1 MQKQVLSLYRSF
13 LRAARIKP
21 PESRKDIES
30 FVGAEFRKYAQMDK
44 KEFQSIEFLLRRGN
58 KQLEML
64 KSPGVSGFSY
74 VAPKGMQAL
83 RCDAESAAWFSCVEA
98 GYCNWLQLCF
108 FPPSMNSCFVYTLD
122 QCIGN
127 SFHLVISN
135 ALIQG
140 VSEN

>member
-1 MQKQVLSLYRSF
+1 MYILFFPIAL
-13 LRAARIKP
+13 
-21 PESRKDIES
+21 
-30 FVGAEFRKYAQMDK
+30 MDCHDH
-44 KEFQSIEFLLRRGN
+44 SHHR
-58 KQLEML
+58 
-64 KSPGVSGFSY
+64 
-74 VAPKGMQAL
+74 GMQAL

>member
-1 MQKQVLSLYRSF
+1 MARLSGMQKQVLSLYRSF

-74 VAPKGMQAL
+74 VAPK
-83 RCDAESAAWFSCVEA
+83 RCVVMRRVLPGSHVWKQDIATGFSCVSSHPA
-98 GYCNWLQLCF
+98 
-108 FPPSMNSCFVYTLD
+108 
-122 QCIGN
+122 
-127 SFHLVISN
+127 
-135 ALIQG
+135 
-140 VSEN
+140 